1 MILINKIDEWVK
13 EFTGIYKEDKW
24 LYFELIEQKPKTK
37 VFQVMSKCSNFRLGL
52 IKWYPQWRHYCF
64 FPTMEEET
72 VYSDRCLI
80 SISEFVTQL
89 NLKHKE
95 VAGSKAEG
103 DDGIPP
109 KSKDIGYPA

>member
-1 MILINKIDEWVK
+1 MLDEWAK
-13 EFTGIYKEDKW
+13 DFTKIWKEDEW
-24 LYFELIEQKPKTK
+24 LYFELIEKKPKTK
-37 VFQVMSKCSNFRLGL
+37 VFQVMSKCSDVRLGL

-72 VYSDRCLI
+72 VYSDRCLT
-80 SISEFVTQL
+80 SIGEFITEL

-95 VAGSKAEG
+95 VKAGCNADSH

-109 KSKDIGYPA
+109 NTKELGILPTIL